1 MALMAIA
8 VPILP
13 GKTEQ
18 WKRFVQELNGPRH
31 GEYDASRRR
40 RGVRE
45 RALLQR
51 MPQGDLVIV
60 TLEGDDPE
68 GAFRQFGQG
77 KDEFTRW
84 FVQQVKEIHG
94 MDLSQPA
101 QWPMPELYV
110 DSERQIQKKA
120 A

>member
-18 WKRFVQELNGPRH
+18 WRRFVGELNGPRRVA
-31 GEYDASRRR
+31 YQASRRSL
-40 RGVRE
+40 GIHE
-45 RALLQR
+45 RAFLQST
-51 MPQGDLVIV
+51 PQGDVVVV
-60 TLEGDDPE
+60 TLEGANPE
-68 GAFRQFGQG
+68 EAFRQLGSG
-77 KDEFTRW
+77 SDEFSRW
-84 FVQQVKEIHG
+84 FVQQVREIHG

-101 QWPMPELYV
+101 QWPMPELGL
-110 DSERQIQKKA
+110 DSEMKIERKA